1 MSSDH
6 KAMFEWQDYLVFSI
20 MLIVSS
26 VIGLYFGIKARRQK
40 ASADEMLTG
49 NRNLPVLPVALSLSA
64 SFTSATTIL
73 GTRGGVFTRRGAVVV
88 VLWSRTLLC
97 GCDLLHGSILPQ
109 VAVN

>member
-1 MSSDH
+1 MSSDP

-49 NRNLPVLPVALSLSA
+49 QFYYV
-64 SFTSATTIL
+64 
-73 GTRGGVFTRRGAVVV
+73 
-88 VLWSRTLLC
+88 
-97 GCDLLHGSILPQ
+97 
-109 VAVN
+109 